1 MSNPIAP
8 RSRSHRPR
16 LLLAKVG
23 LCAVLVTTYGAAVA
37 PLGAEAAP
45 VQAAPD
51 PAVTTPPT
59 TAPPPTTT
67 APPATTAPT
76 NPPPTTAPT
85 APNQPAPPPPATSIP
100 PDLPVIQPPPDPN
113 QPAPPPP
120 PPIPDP
126 SPQVAAFVAQMQ
138 MQALMTS
145 LAAAQATYDKV
156 AAVQASVQAI
166 HDGAAQALD
175 AKRKALTDAAT
186 YAYVQGGVDEVGE
199 NAQSASPEGSVSV
212 ESARMLAGSAID
224 HTHTELVAAEMRMRI
239 ANRVLDDVN
248 RIADKA
254 HAALDTAQQQVD
266 TANAAIANAGLG
278 GLLTVDLSPTVLGA
292 SVLTPAEIVGWY
304 QSKGVVG
311 YDAGVDLTTLATYY
325 VTEGEAEGVRGDVA
339 FAQSMV
345 ETGAFTSPLT
355 THSNFAGIGA
365 CDSCAT
371 GFDFPSPQLGVR
383 AQMQLLHAYA
393 DKSLSVLGLANP
405 PVGAD
410 PDHLSVRG
418 CCPTWN
424 KLTGTW
430 ATDPNYG
437 PKIMTIYLSMLQYA
451 YNSRTAPPPAPVEP
465 SIAPAP
471 GSP

>member
-1 MSNPIAP
+1 
-8 RSRSHRPR
+8 
-16 LLLAKVG
+16 
-23 LCAVLVTTYGAAVA
+23 
-37 PLGAEAAP
+37 
-45 VQAAPD
+45 
-51 PAVTTPPT
+51 
-59 TAPPPTTT
+59 
-67 APPATTAPT
+67 
-76 NPPPTTAPT
+76 
-85 APNQPAPPPPATSIP
+85 
-100 PDLPVIQPPPDPN
+100 
-113 QPAPPPP
+113 
-120 PPIPDP
+120 
-126 SPQVAAFVAQMQ
+126 MQ

-145 LAAAQATYDKV
+145 LAAAQATYGKI
-156 AAVQASVQAI
+156 AALQASVQAI
-166 HDGAAQALD
+166 HDRADADLGAR
-175 AKRKALTDAAT
+175 RKALTDAAT
-186 YAYVQGGVDEVGE
+186 AAYVQGGVDEVGE
-199 NAQSASPEGSVSV
+199 NAQTTSPDGSVSV

-224 HTHTELVAAEMRMRI
+224 QTHAELVAAEMRIRI
-239 ANRVLDDVN
+239 ADRVLDDVN
-248 RIADKA
+248 RVADQA
-254 HAALDTAQQQVD
+254 HTALANAQQQVD
-266 TANAAIANAGLG
+266 AANAAIANAGLG
-278 GLLTVDLSPTVLGA
+278 GLMTVDLSPTVLGA
-292 SVLTPAEIVGWY
+292 SVLTPDEIVGWY
-304 QSKGVVG
+304 KSKGVVG
-311 YDAGVDLTTLATYY
+311 YDAGVDLPTLANYY
-325 VTEGEAEGVRGDVA
+325 VTEGQAEGVRGDVA

-355 THSNFAGIGA
+355 TRNNFAGIGA

-393 DKSLSVLGLANP
+393 DRSLSVLGLANP

-451 YNSRTAPPPAPVEP
+451 FASRTAPPPTAPVVP